1 MIILGYLPGAGSFR
15 LTTGLES
22 TPVHHF
28 HGTADP
34 VVRYEWA
41 TKTKTGLEVWTLSML
56 WMYSMFGLYVIMY
69 VLSILCKSCINIY
82 IFLNEICM
90 DVCMY
95 SYRYIKPPLMVYLQL
110 KIITYEKYVN
120 VIQTLSDSALPMI
133 GSWRQRLH
141 PEIVRWG
148 RPHNIQRDIEWYA
161 VRSEIAAT
169 AWRGIR
175 REG

>member
-1 MIILGYLPGAGSFR
+1 
-15 LTTGLES
+15 
-22 TPVHHF
+22 
-28 HGTADP
+28 
-34 VVRYEWA
+34 
-41 TKTKTGLEVWTLSML
+41 
-56 WMYSMFGLYVIMY
+56 MFGLYVIMY
-69 VLSILCKSCINIY
+69 VLSILCKSCMNIY

-95 SYRYIKPPLMVYLQL
+95 SYRYIEPPFMVYLQL

-148 RPHNIQRDIEWYA
+148 RPHNIQRDIE
-161 VRSEIAAT
+161 
-169 AWRGIR
+169 
-175 REG
+175 